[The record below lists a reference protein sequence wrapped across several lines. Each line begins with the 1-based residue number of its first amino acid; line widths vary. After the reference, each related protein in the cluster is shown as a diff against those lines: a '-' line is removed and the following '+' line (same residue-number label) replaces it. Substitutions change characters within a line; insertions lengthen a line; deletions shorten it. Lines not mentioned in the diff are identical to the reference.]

1 MEEQIMFRSLS
12 LFLIIM
18 ISLVAGSGVVDA
30 AKTLEPGFITVDD
43 LDAEPELVT
52 VNSYG
57 TDSIDPNTFRQAI
70 PEEVLVEVY
79 ELQPG
84 LYYFINDPA
93 GETDPEMLNLD
104 TGEFYLSNTVGDSG
118 ADGVMFRGMGS
129 YPGATAISFGLPREY
144 PALPRLDDGS
154 IDIEE
159 AAVTVGYKFFK
170 GQRNFAVD
178 VIGVFENVAI
188 GDHASNNRGVLHTF
202 GGGRL
207 FCTDVW
213 VYNVYDGVF
222 FDNIGEAYFVNCI
235 LHQTY
240 QPWNHIDDATEAGYF
255 TEDWDTWIAP
265 RRNEGV
271 PEFVDY
277 LGLDPAE
284 YPELRGI
291 QIGND
296 TFAGWNINLIETEGA
311 DPQLVCLKGCTV
323 VRHQVRD
330 SNRTWRHNA
339 GSGTGAYVLIE
350 DCMLLSVDLSPS
362 TAVRIDTDDDDFLGF
377 IYNTKV
383 WNYASDSAT
392 LEGMDYGNWN
402 DGGFYSGDPLSL
414 EEYNIDL
421 DTPGGLDVSD
431 VSELFQLDG
440 RNLTTFRADAIEL
453 TMASDGRQIGYR
465 LPDTAPEG
473 PLPVTEGTI
482 TPVADWPLH

>member
-1 MEEQIMFRSLS
+1 MSRRFSIFT
-12 LFLIIM
+12 FFT
-18 ISLVAGSGVVDA
+18 ISLLTVAVAVDA
-30 AKTLEPGFITVDD
+30 AKTLEPGFITVED
-43 LDAEPELVT
+43 LDAEPEMVT
-52 VNSYG
+52 VNAYG
-57 TDSIDPNTFRQAI
+57 VDSIDPDTFRKPI

-84 LYYFINDPA
+84 LYHFINDPA
-93 GETDPEMLNLD
+93 GASDPEILNMD

-118 ADGVMFRGMGS
+118 ADGIMFRGMGS
-129 YPGATAISFGLPREY
+129 YPGATSISFGLAREY

-154 IDIEE
+154 IDFEE
-159 AAVTVGYKFFK
+159 AAATVGYKFFK
-170 GQRNFAVD
+170 GQRNFAID
-178 VIGVFENVAI
+178 VVGVFENVAV
-188 GDHASNNRGVLHTF
+188 GDHASNNRGALHTL

-222 FDNIGEAYFVNCI
+222 FDDIGEAYFVNCV

-240 QPWNHIDDATEAGYF
+240 QPWNQLEEAQEAGYF

-271 PEFVDY
+271 SEFADH
-277 LGLDPAE
+277 LGLDPDQ
-284 YPELRGI
+284 YPQIRGI

-311 DPQLVCLKGCTV
+311 DPQLFALKNCTL
-323 VRHQVRD
+323 VRHQIRD
-330 SNRTWRHNA
+330 SNRLWRHNA
-339 GSGTGAYVLIE
+339 GSGVGAYVLID

-362 TAVRIDTDDDDFLGF
+362 TAIRIDTDDDDFLGF

-402 DGGFYSGDPLSL
+402 DGGFYSQDPFSL
-414 EEYNIDL
+414 EDYNIDL
-421 DTPGGLDVSD
+421 ETPGGLDVSD
-431 VSELFQLDG
+431 VSTMFRLDG
-440 RNLTTFRADAIEL
+440 RVLTTFTADAVEL
-453 TMASDGRQIGYR
+453 TMASDGGQIGYR
-465 LPDTAPEG
+465 LPDTAPAG

-482 TPVADWPLH
+482 TPVADWSLH